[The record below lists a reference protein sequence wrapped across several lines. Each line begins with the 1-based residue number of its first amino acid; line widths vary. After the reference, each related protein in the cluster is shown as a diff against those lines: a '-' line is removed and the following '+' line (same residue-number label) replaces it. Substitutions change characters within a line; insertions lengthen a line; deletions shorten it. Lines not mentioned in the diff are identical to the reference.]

1 METWF
6 QESWKLQRWQKQF
19 LESGMDQK
27 IISNGSWGLWDVS
40 QKLNAMTMK
49 NIYPL
54 LLIPDILNKVSEAK
68 AKYFTKLDIFWGY
81 NNVHICE
88 GYTTPITRISFQGW
102 YWDNGNHNI
111 DTLQYESS

>member
-68 AKYFTKLDIFWGY
+68 AQYFTKLDIFWGY
-81 NNVHICE
+81 NNVWIKE
-88 GYTTPITRISFQGW
+88 GDEWKATFRMDRDLFEPLVMFFGLTNSPAM
-102 YWDNGNHNI
+102 
-111 DTLQYESS
+111 